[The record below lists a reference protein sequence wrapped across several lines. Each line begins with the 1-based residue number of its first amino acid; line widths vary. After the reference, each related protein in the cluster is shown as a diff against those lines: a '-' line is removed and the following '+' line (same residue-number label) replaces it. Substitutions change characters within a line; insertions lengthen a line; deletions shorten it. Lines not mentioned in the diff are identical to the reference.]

1 MKYASEAFN
10 LAIAALIAALLLIA
24 PAVAGECSP
33 DKSQITV
40 GLAAGHPY
48 GGPQAVTFCR
58 DEKAAITRYRINQ
71 VAGFAGCEVVE
82 FMHFRLECGGERIGH
97 EDAGVRL
104 GNEFAHAQIVRELRA
119 QIGQGG
125 GSLHQE
131 PRSNKKG
138 ADRFVPSTPHTCSK

>member
-71 VAGFAGCEVVE
+71 VAGFAGCELVE
-82 FMHFRLECGGERIGH
+82 FIHFRLECGGERIGH

-104 GNEFAHAQIVRELRA
+104 GRGHFVAFTRDGKIGPDWKRA
-119 QIGQGG
+119 YNLAEAVARQ
-125 GSLHQE
+125 
-131 PRSNKKG
+131 
-138 ADRFVPSTPHTCSK
+138 